1 MNYKYGGFVQLSK
14 AALEDGSDV
23 PHEKI
28 SSEVVVTEPGF
39 LYVYLSNESATPSEV
54 FFDNFTVSVSESQLV
69 QLIDYYPYGMVAGQW
84 ERTGEQLTRELFQ
97 GKTYEQLSQLADFHA
112 RHYDA
117 ALGRWHAVDP
127 ANQFASPYTG
137 MGNNPVMGVDPD
149 GRIFHVLI
157 GAVIGGVVN
166 LGVKAFQGKI
176 NSWGDGFAAFG
187 IGAVGGAVTAATG
200 GAIAGAAGLS
210 MSTVAGGMVAGA
222 SGAAFGSPVQGI
234 GNAMCFGDAY
244 GGGQFLTDVLA
255 GGVLGGVAG
264 GVAGWIKNVRAAKT
278 GAPRIDPWGFKSA
291 GKGHNVVEWGELK
304 LSRQQDGFDLNYA
317 NPSQNRPPIEGLE
330 YLDEGVRT
338 TPQPFGSI
346 PLTFG
351 KNSVGH
357 LIKHRDV
364 LGFSH
369 ITEQQ
374 AQKLVPQL
382 RAATQ
387 EVYKQANP
395 ALTRIGQW
403 HHHNN
408 ALMYISN
415 GKMVVTE
422 ANGRF
427 ITMIGK
433 TSNNWYVNARPYIK
447 P

>member
-1 MNYKYGGFVQLSK
+1 MV
-14 AALEDGSDV
+14 
-23 PHEKI
+23 
-28 SSEVVVTEPGF
+28 SS
-39 LYVYLSNESATPSEV
+39 
-54 FFDNFTVSVSESQLV
+54 
-69 QLIDYYPYGMVAGQW
+69 QW

-97 GKTYEQLSQLADFHA
+97 GKTYEKLTQLADFHA

-234 GNAMCFGDAY
+234 GNAMYFGDAY

-264 GVAGWIKNVRAAKT
+264 GVAGWLKNVKNVRN
-278 GAPRIDPWGFKSA
+278 GGQPGDIWGFKSA

-317 NPSQNRPPIEGLE
+317 NPSKNRPPIEGLE
-330 YLDEGVRT
+330 YLDEGVRSS
-338 TPQPFGSI
+338 PQPFAGGANG
-346 PLTFG
+346 F
-351 KNSVGH
+351 NSV
-357 LIKHRDV
+357 K
-364 LGFSH
+364 
-369 ITEQQ
+369 
-374 AQKLVPQL
+374 
-382 RAATQ
+382 
-387 EVYKQANP
+387 NP
-395 ALTRIGQW
+395 
-403 HHHNN
+403 
-408 ALMYISN
+408 
-415 GKMVVTE
+415 K
-422 ANGRF
+422 
-427 ITMIGK
+427 
-433 TSNNWYVNARPYIK
+433 
-447 P
+447 